1 MQLMLMML
9 ASRAPPTQADAHD
22 AGFAGPR
29 QHKTNAADA
38 HDAGFAGPA
47 NTRQM
52 QLMLMMLAW
61 RAPPTQDKCS

>member
-9 ASRAPPTQADAHD
+9 ADAHD
-22 AGFAGPR
+22 AGFAGPANT
-29 QHKTNAADA
+29 HVADA

-47 NTRQM
+47 NTRQI
-52 QLMLMMLAW
+52 QLMLMMLAS